1 MVENKTEDSNFL
13 IISKDPLLYQIKNDL
28 QEKYSEDLISIYG
41 IGSYFDENLPP
52 DWMKN
57 DIDIIVILRSLEK
70 APKLDWTNFKYE
82 KKKIHDYLL
91 FQGFYTLDLFKNKVE
106 FEKYSW
112 SNYKWSLISM
122 KYSEN
127 SKLIY
132 GKDIRDQLPDH
143 TEFEFNYDDILSR
156 SFYYIEKSL
165 KNETELKNVQESM
178 RDFTKAV
185 FKFAFYVC
193 IYLDKDFHITS
204 IRKITNKIESLYKK
218 GNFGKELLEFLKECI
233 YFRRK
238 NQFETNFS
246 KLRYKF
252 ILYLFSLISK
262 GNLHRKMN
270 YDELVVFLR
279 DSFKGF
285 PYLIQIAKKIKN
297 IYYKTKIKKLFN
309 PQNV

>member
-13 IISKDPLLYQIKNDL
+13 IISKDILLYKIKNDL
-28 QEKYSEDLISIYG
+28 QEKYSNDLISIYG
-41 IGSYFDENLPP
+41 IGSYFDENLPS

-70 APKLDWTNFKYE
+70 APKLDWTNVRFD
-82 KKKIHDYLL
+82 KKEIDDRFLWL
-91 FQGFYTLDLFKNKVE
+91 GFYTLNLFKDKQM
-106 FEKYSW
+106 FEKYSF
-112 SNYKWSLISM
+112 SNYKWSLISL
-122 KYSEN
+122 KNKEN

-132 GKDIRDQLPDH
+132 GKDIRYQLPDH
-143 TEFEFNYDDILSR
+143 SKFEFNYDDILLR
-156 SFYYIEKSL
+156 SFYHIEKSL
-165 KNETELKNVQESM
+165 KNEIELKNIHESM

-185 FKFAFYVC
+185 FKFAFYICV
-193 IYLDKDFHITS
+193 YFDKDFHLTS

-218 GNFGKELLEFLKECI
+218 GNINRGLLDFLKENI

-238 NQFETNFS
+238 DQFETNFS

-270 YDELVVFLR
+270 YNELVAFLK
-279 DSFKGF
+279 DSFKGL
-285 PYLIQIAKKIKN
+285 PYLMQTA
-297 IYYKTKIKKLFN
+297 
-309 PQNV
+309 